1 MSDIQPENSLPLNQE
16 MLTDRAI
23 AIKVLGVGGAGANA
37 VDRLKMDNLGRV
49 QLAVLNTDSQA
60 LASSPV
66 HEKVLLGA
74 SVTRGLGAGGDPEL
88 GRLSAE
94 GEREKIAALA
104 EGADLVFIVA
114 GMGGGTGSGASPV
127 VAEICREAG
136 ALVIA
141 FVTMPFTFEGGRR
154 LKQAEDGL
162 AELRRTCDA
171 VIPLPNDILL
181 QESPDR
187 TSVLDAF
194 SMADEW
200 IGRGVR
206 SIWAMLNRT
215 GLINLDYASL
225 RQAFS
230 QKCGKTLF
238 GLGTGE
244 GETAVADALAS
255 LKNCPL
261 LHTPEF
267 SRKADRILVNIV
279 GGPDL
284 GLAQVN
290 EMMADVAD
298 QFGRDAH
305 IYLGAVI
312 DEGMN
317 GKIELCVI
325 GTSDLGR
332 APGRRPANQNLGLQV
347 TPVRAPASTPARS
360 AGRQNPEA
368 ATPQAKLALAR
379 AAARQDEFSF
389 TDGETRGRFD
399 NTDRFLFEGQDL
411 DTPTYL
417 RKGIKVS
424 S

>member
-1 MSDIQPENSLPLNQE
+1 MSHTQPENSLPLNRE
-16 MLTDRAI
+16 MLEDRAV

-66 HEKVLLGA
+66 QDKLLLGA
-74 SVTRGLGAGGDPEL
+74 GVTRGLGAGGDPEL
-88 GRLSAE
+88 GRLAAE
-94 GEREKIAALA
+94 GEREKIATLA
-104 EGADLVFIVA
+104 HGADLVFVLA

-154 LKQAEDGL
+154 LKQAEEGL

-171 VIPLPNDILL
+171 VIPLPNDVLL
-181 QESPDR
+181 QESAGR

-194 SMADEW
+194 AMADEW

-230 QKCGKTLF
+230 HKGGKTLF

-244 GETAVADALAS
+244 GATAVADALES

-298 QFGRDAH
+298 RFGRDAH

-312 DEGMN
+312 DEGME
-317 GKIELCVI
+317 GRIELCVI

-332 APGRRPANQNLGLQV
+332 TPLRRTTGENLGLQV
-347 TPVRAPASTPARS
+347 TPVRAPAAVARKPADTPS
-360 AGRQNPEA
+360 RQPA
-368 ATPQAKLALAR
+368 APR
-379 AAARQDEFSF
+379 PGARQDEFAF
-389 TDGETRGRFD
+389 TDSETRGRFD

-424 S
+424 T